1 MPTMHKYIAFI
12 TQQAK
17 HVLADKLYSNQNLDQ
32 LFCNMQQQQHDFFFC
47 HCIFANT
54 KEGLGSSKSI
64 IFFLKLMFLLQLMH
78 FQQRR
83 LTAFYTCVYLVYQ
96 SCTAQFARFFAL
108 DGDAFYEVII
118 MQMFS
123 AWRAVRHPQA
133 SKIGTTFSDEG
144 QERDDHAYFYYF
156 NRSGNFANMSTN
168 LMGLIFQVSI
178 S

>member
-32 LFCNMQQQQHDFFFC
+32 LFCNMQQQQHDFFFFLPLHFC
-47 HCIFANT
+47 
-54 KEGLGSSKSI
+54 KYKRLGAAAKVS
-64 IFFLKLMFLLQLMH
+64 FFSKLMFLLQLMH

-108 DGDAFYEVII
+108 DSDAFYEVII

-123 AWRAVRHPQA
+123 AWAVRHPQA
-133 SKIGTTFSDEG
+133 SKIGTTFSDEEG
-144 QERDDHAYFYYF
+144 YAYFYYF

>member
-1 MPTMHKYIAFI
+1 
-12 TQQAK
+12 
-17 HVLADKLYSNQNLDQ
+17 
-32 LFCNMQQQQHDFFFC
+32 
-47 HCIFANT
+47 
-54 KEGLGSSKSI
+54 
-64 IFFLKLMFLLQLMH
+64 MFLLQLMH

-96 SCTAQFARFFAL
+96 SCTAQFTRFFAL

-144 QERDDHAYFYYF
+144 
-156 NRSGNFANMSTN
+156 
-168 LMGLIFQVSI
+168 
-178 S
+178 

>member
-1 MPTMHKYIAFI
+1 MCWLISSTLIRIQTNCFAICSSSSTTSSFAIAFLQI
-12 TQQAK
+12 QKKAWGVAK
-17 HVLADKLYSNQNLDQ
+17 VS
-32 LFCNMQQQQHDFFFC
+32 FF
-47 HCIFANT
+47 
-54 KEGLGSSKSI
+54 S
-64 IFFLKLMFLLQLMH
+64 KLMFLLQLMH

-133 SKIGTTFSDEG
+133 SKIGTTISDEG